1 MNRHSKPMSRSL
13 KTDIED
19 TLSKLWDRE
28 TEFGTAVEAAAE
40 AEHNYKMKDAE
51 EFLKAEGTIDAK
63 KATALK
69 ACGELHLNYLKKK
82 AIKEFTRIKLQDAQ
96 DALSAQQ
103 SLLRAEMGSDALYST
118 DRRTT

>member
-1 MNRHSKPMSRSL
+1 MSRSL
-13 KTDIED
+13 KSDIED

-28 TEFGTAVEAAAE
+28 TEYGTALDAAAI
-40 AEHNYKMKDAE
+40 AEHNLKLKDAE

-69 ACGELHLNYLKKK
+69 NCADLHLDYLKKK
-82 AIKEFTRIKLQDAQ
+82 AVKEFTRVKLQDAQ

-103 SLLRAEMGSDALYST
+103 SLLRAEMGSDAVYST
-118 DRRTT
+118 DRRVT